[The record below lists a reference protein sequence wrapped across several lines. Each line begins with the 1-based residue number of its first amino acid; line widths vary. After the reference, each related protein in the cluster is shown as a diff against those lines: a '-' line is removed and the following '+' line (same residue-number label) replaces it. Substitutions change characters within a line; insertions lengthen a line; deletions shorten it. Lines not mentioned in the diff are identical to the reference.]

1 MIYRFKMDELKK
13 QLTRLQSE
21 NLFLKEVIR
30 NQYKKAKKAV
40 SLIDTFNTIEAEENQ
55 TNKPYKPEF

>member
-1 MIYRFKMDELKK
+1 MDELKK

-30 NQYKKAKKAV
+30 NQYEKAKKAV

-55 TNKPYKPEF
+55 KNKPYKPEF

>member
-1 MIYRFKMDELKK
+1 MDELKK

-30 NQYKKAKKAV
+30 NQYEKAKKAV
-40 SLIDTFNTIEAEENQ
+40 SLIDTFNTIEAEATQ

>member
-1 MIYRFKMDELKK
+1 MDELKK

-30 NQYKKAKKAV
+30 NQYQKAKKAV
-40 SLIDTFNTIEAEENQ
+40 SLIDTFNTIEAEEKQ
-55 TNKPYKPEF
+55 TNKPFKPEF

>member
-1 MIYRFKMDELKK
+1 MDELKK

-40 SLIDTFNTIEAEENQ
+40 SLIEFNTIEAEENQ
-55 TNKPYKPEF
+55 INKPFKPEF

>member
-1 MIYRFKMDELKK
+1 MDELKK

-55 TNKPYKPEF
+55 INKPFKPEF